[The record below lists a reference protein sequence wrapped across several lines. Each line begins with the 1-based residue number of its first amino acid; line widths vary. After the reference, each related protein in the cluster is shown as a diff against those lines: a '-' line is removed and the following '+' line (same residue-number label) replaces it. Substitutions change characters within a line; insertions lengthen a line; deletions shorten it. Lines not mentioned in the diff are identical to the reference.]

1 MRIPRFTSRTG
12 RLAVAAALLF
22 GLTVAVAGG
31 AGASGGA
38 EPVRPGPATVVADGG
53 AAGPAPAGR
62 AATGTAADPCGYV
75 PAVPADRFKGIPQFD
90 AAKAAQPYTVTFH
103 TPEGDITV
111 KALTAAAPCTTYSFR
126 YLIERGYYDKTHCH
140 RLTTQ
145 RLWVLQCGDP
155 TGTGSGGPGYSFN
168 DENLAG
174 ATYPAGTV
182 AMANAGPNT
191 NGSQFFFTWK
201 DTKLRPNY
209 TPFGVVV
216 SGMDVLQKIAA
227 DGEDD
232 QNAPGDG
239 YPNDYVV
246 FHTVHIHTHW

>member
-1 MRIPRFTSRTG
+1 MRISRLSSRSG
-12 RLAVAAALLF
+12 RLLAAAALLL
-22 GLTVAVAGG
+22 GASVAAASGAGAAGG
-31 AGASGGA
+31 AA
-38 EPVRPGPATVVADGG
+38 PVRPGPATVVAADQ
-53 AAGPAPAGR
+53 AAPAAVGH
-62 AATGTAADPCGYV
+62 AATTTATDSCGFV
-75 PAVPADRFKGIPQFD
+75 PAVPADDFKGIPQFD
-90 AAKAAQPYTVTFH
+90 AAKAAQPYSVVFH
-103 TPEGDITV
+103 TPQGDITV

-126 YLIERGYYDKTHCH
+126 FLIENGYYNKTHCH

-201 DTKLRPNY
+201 DTKLRPDY
-209 TPFGVVV
+209 TPFGVVT

-232 QNAPGDG
+232 QNSAGDG
-239 YPNDYVV
+239 YPNDYVL
-246 FHTVHIHTHW
+246 FHHVQVHADR